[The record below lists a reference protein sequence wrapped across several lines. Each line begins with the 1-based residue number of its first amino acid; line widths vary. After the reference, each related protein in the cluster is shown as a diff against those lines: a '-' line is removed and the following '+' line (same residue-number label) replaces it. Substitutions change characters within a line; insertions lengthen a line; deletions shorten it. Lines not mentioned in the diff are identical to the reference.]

1 MKTQTDDL
9 MLTCKTCGCRLVAGE
24 GPLPRVE
31 RCPKCGDAVLL
42 DKSMRS
48 GRDSR
53 SFWAGFLFGW
63 NGVLWSGMRRG
74 KSGTDHALAGFFI
87 QWLTGIVIGFLLVV
101 VVIVCLCIKFLIC

>member
-42 DKSMRS
+42 GKSGCGRS
-48 GRDSR
+48 DSR
-53 SFWAGFLFGW
+53 SFWTGFFFGRL
-63 NGVLWSGMRRG
+63 GVLWSGLRKG
-74 KSGTDHALAGFFI
+74 WSGADHAAAGAFI
-87 QWLTGIVIGFLLVV
+87 QWLSGLVIMLLLAIVALLW
-101 VVIVCLCIKFLIC
+101 LWIKST

>member
-42 DKSMRS
+42 DKSGCGRS
-48 GRDSR
+48 DSR
-53 SFWAGFLFGW
+53 SFWTGFFLGRL
-63 NGVLWSGMRRG
+63 GVLWSGLRKG
-74 KSGTDHALAGFFI
+74 WSGADHAAAGAFI
-87 QWLTGIVIGFLLVV
+87 QWLSGLVIMLLLAIVAFLWLW
-101 VVIVCLCIKFLIC
+101 IKST